1 MIIVKEKIRQLIA
14 SKVRDFVRDK
24 IESLNDLTL
33 AKLNINVY
41 LIATL
46 NYKTPEQVVAFAID
60 QFFNRSVVTSFGSFY
75 QELGK
80 MFGKAANI
88 QDIDLVFERERTR
101 FYVQL
106 KSGPEGFTGPALKKT
121 LDKMVTIK
129 RKEPKCKTIIAF
141 SYGTSDK
148 ISKVWG
154 KELNDAVKKCNLDQI
169 LIGRKWWEFVLE
181 DKSGYRTLFDIISKA
196 GMVEQGTLHGST
208 VNLEAAKSDAYKRV
222 LKEWKLKYGD
232 GYNSILKMLE
242 DNV

>member
-1 MIIVKEKIRQLIA
+1 VKDEIRKLIA
-14 SKVRDFVRDK
+14 NKVRDFVREK
-24 IESLNDLTL
+24 IVSLNDLTL

-46 NYKTPEQVVAFAID
+46 NYKTPEQVVAFAVD

-88 QDIDLVFERERTR
+88 PDIDLIFERKGAR

-121 LDKMVTIK
+121 LDKMVKTK
-129 RKEPKCKTIIAF
+129 RKEPKCTTVIAF
-141 SYGTSDK
+141 SYGTADK

-154 KELNDAVKKCNLDQI
+154 NELKQAVKDGHLDQV

-181 DKSGYRTLFDIISKA
+181 DQRGYKMLFDIISKA
-196 GMVEQGTLHGST
+196 AMVEQGTLNGST
-208 VNLEAAKSDAYKRV
+208 VNLDAAKNDAYKRV
-222 LKEWKLKYGD
+222 LKEWKQKYGD
-232 GYNSILKMLE
+232 GYDSILKMLE